1 MTRLLLLGV
10 LSLGMACIAAGQNG
24 QGQNG
29 QGQNNN
35 DQGGRAPEIDPSQAV
50 TAIALLGGTT
60 LVVRGRQ
67 RK

>member
-10 LSLGMACIAAGQNG
+10 LSLGMTCIAVGQNG

-29 QGQNNN
+29 DN
-35 DQGGRAPEIDPSQAV
+35 QGGRAPEIDPTQAV
-50 TAIALLGGTT
+50 SAIALLGGTT
-60 LVVRGRQ
+60 LVIRGRQ